1 MGEVFGLSE
10 QNNAGEN
17 NGVFFVKA
25 TATRRLTMNPMLRFI
40 VPFHSSAPWIGR
52 CLESIQNQSRC
63 HWTCHLADDCSSDGS
78 AQIACE
84 FVRQDSRFVFSVNS
98 SRLYQ
103 CGSYQRILGDPDFRG
118 SDICISL
125 DADDYLPDDQVLA
138 RILDAYSDDQ
148 TWLTW
153 GNHIW
158 TDGSPGICGPL
169 DDTSEIR
176 KVSWRT
182 SHLRTWR
189 LFLWWKIRPEDFLG
203 PDGEPLRVAG
213 DVASMFPMVEMA
225 GDRHVKFLDSIN
237 YVYNRSNPASNFRV
251 RPEEQLRNAAFLRA
265 KPPYEQLPDNALE
278 LYGNLTGA
286 EFMNRC
292 RADSVAAS

>member
-1 MGEVFGLSE
+1 M
-10 QNNAGEN
+10 
-17 NGVFFVKA
+17 
-25 TATRRLTMNPMLRFI
+25 TPTLRII
-40 VPFHSSAPWIGR
+40 VPFHCSLPWIGR
-52 CLESIQNQSRC
+52 CLESIQNQKNSR
-63 HWTCHLADDCSSDGS
+63 WTCHLGDDCSNDGS
-78 AQIACE
+78 AEIARD
-84 FVRQDSRFVFSVNS
+84 FAWQDSRFVFSTNP

-103 CGSYQRILGDPDFRG
+103 CGSYRRILADPDFLE
-118 SDICISL
+118 SDICVSL
-125 DADDYLPDDQVLA
+125 DADDYLPDNQVLS
-138 RILDAYSDDQ
+138 RVLDAYADNQ

-158 TDGSPGICGPL
+158 TDGSPDICGPL
-169 DDTSEIR
+169 DDTSAIR

-189 LFLWWKIRPEDFLG
+189 LFLWRNIRPEDFLG

-225 GDRHVKFLDSIN
+225 GNRHVKFLDSIN

-251 RPEEQLRNAAFLRA
+251 RPEEQLRNAAFLRS
-265 KPPYEQLPDNALE
+265 KPPYKQLPDNALE
-278 LYGNLTGA
+278 LYGNLTGT

-292 RADSVAAS
+292 RTDSVAAP